1 MKKFI
6 IYKNGSAKNPNSK
19 IFEKYTR
26 GSAPLR
32 SLPPAHALENGF
44 LFSTQG
50 VGGSPIKIFSVWD
63 INSLLK
69 LRYFS
74 ED

>member
-44 LFSTQG
+44 LFEPPGWGG
-50 VGGSPIKIFSVWD
+50 VQIKILSV
-63 INSLLK
+63 LGHK
-69 LRYFS
+69 
-74 ED
+74 